1 MGPAF
6 DKKKAY
12 INVTNIPTYIQLVVK
27 KIGKIVNR
35 KFAIFSSGLIFEEKL
50 FKLYSSFL
58 LCIL

>member
-12 INVTNIPTYIQLVVK
+12 INVTSIPTYIQLVVK

-35 KFAIFSSGLIFEEKL
+35 KFAIFSSMG
-50 FKLYSSFL
+50 
-58 LCIL
+58 